1 MTNIPLTGT
10 FKVTCEY
17 YRLNTSRRKWIA
29 GHHTGIDIVGQDI
42 IYATCDGQVVRTGFD
57 KNYGNFIVVKS
68 SEDGKFHWY
77 CHLARILVER
87 GVRVTRVSKI
97 GVMGSTGN
105 STDKHLHF
113 EIRNESNQ
121 YGDNSNPAE
130 YMGIPNKVG
139 TYNSKDYQIKQP
151 TKIRVF
157 AVKTN
162 IRETAGLS
170 GIPHL
175 YLPNTRV
182 EILAENVANMD
193 GYSWDKVKAIA
204 TGRIGF
210 VARTYNRYK

>member
-1 MTNIPLTGT
+1 MTNIPLTGA

-17 YRLNTSRRKWIA
+17 KRKGSTWSA
-29 GHHTGIDIVGQDI
+29 GYHTGIDLVGQDI

-57 KNYGNFIVVKS
+57 KSYGNFIVVKS
-68 SEDGKFHWY
+68 SEDGNFHWY

-87 GVRVTRVSKI
+87 GLKVTRVSKI
-97 GVMGSTGN
+97 GVMGSTGK
-105 STDKHLHF
+105 STGKHLHF
-113 EIRNESNQ
+113 EIRNESNK
-121 YGDNSNPAE
+121 YGDDSDPAA

-182 EILAENVANMD
+182 EILAENVANID

-204 TGRIGF
+204 TGRVGF

>member
-1 MTNIPLTGT
+1 MTNIPLTGQ

-17 YRLNTSRRKWIA
+17 GRKDSTWSA
-29 GHHTGIDIVGQDI
+29 GYHTGIDLTGQDT

-57 KNYGNFIVVKS
+57 KSYGNFIVVKN
-68 SEDGKFHWY
+68 SEDGKYHWY
-77 CHLARILVER
+77 CHLSRILVER
-87 GVRVTRVSKI
+87 GIKVTRVSKI
-97 GVMGSTGN
+97 GVMGSTGK
-105 STDKHLHF
+105 STGKHLHF
-113 EIRNESNQ
+113 EIRNESNK

-139 TYNSKDYQIKQP
+139 TYNSKDYPIKEYP
-151 TKIRVF
+151 KIRVF

-162 IRETAGLS
+162 IREMAGLS

-175 YLPNTRV
+175 YLPNTKV
-182 EILAENVANMD
+182 EILAENVANID

-204 TGRIGF
+204 TGRVGF